1 MHQNPYQAPAEVV
14 APLSESAKTVCHFAL
29 AGGVAWL
36 ALVVAV
42 GVTITLGVYDP
53 IVHDNMDPFGAR
65 LYCWSLLAQAAISG
79 WLIAWSWTRLR
90 RSRRRP

>member
-1 MHQNPYQAPAEVV
+1 MHENPYQAPTEIV

-29 AGGVAWL
+29 AGGAAWL

-42 GVTITLGVYDP
+42 GVTIALGVYDP
-53 IVHDNMDPFGAR
+53 IVHDNMDPSEAR
-65 LYCWSLLAQAAISG
+65 LYCLSLLAQAAISG
-79 WLIAWSWTRLR
+79 GLIAWSVTRLR